1 MFLNNSWG
9 MTLDIMQRTLDVLTL
24 RRQVHANNLANA
36 ETPNFKRSVVN
47 YEAQLRRVLESR
59 NRQITPPA
67 RVTDP
72 RHIPFNIEMD
82 WRDVR
87 PRRVLDYLT
96 NVKPNGNNVDIN
108 EENMAILQNQM
119 MYEAL
124 TRFVTHQF
132 NQVNLILR

>member
-9 MTLDIMQRTLDVLTL
+9 MTLDIMQRTLDVLDL
-24 RRQVHANNLANA
+24 RRQVHADNIANA
-36 ETPNFKRSVVN
+36 ETPNFKRSFVN
-47 YEAQLRRVLESR
+47 YEAELRRVIESR
-59 NRQITPPA
+59 NHVIQPQA

-72 RHIPFNIEMD
+72 RHIPFNVERD

-108 EENMAILQNQM
+108 EENMAVLQNQM
-119 MYEAL
+119 TYEAL
-124 TRFVTHQF
+124 TRFISHQF
-132 NQVNLILR
+132 NQVNLVLR